1 LSAFELLKLK
11 KTYGFR
17 PNHISMLVYHQ
28 YQRLSEAALHIRRE
42 TAFIDCYLLG
52 LYRPRLQWKI
62 LAFLAD
68 RTNGGAC
75 LC

>member
-1 LSAFELLKLK
+1 
-11 KTYGFR
+11 
-17 PNHISMLVYHQ
+17 MLVYHQ